1 MPKNQTQNETQ
12 SDGHEPKKAHLSV
25 LELTHLLEQGLPTLG
40 PTKGKYPLDD
50 EYQGQSAQKSIPIK
64 NHKSTLCE
72 EVDH

>member
-1 MPKNQTQNETQ
+1 
-12 SDGHEPKKAHLSV
+12 
-25 LELTHLLEQGLPTLG
+25 LEQGLPTLG
-40 PTKGKYPLDD
+40 PTKGKHPLDD